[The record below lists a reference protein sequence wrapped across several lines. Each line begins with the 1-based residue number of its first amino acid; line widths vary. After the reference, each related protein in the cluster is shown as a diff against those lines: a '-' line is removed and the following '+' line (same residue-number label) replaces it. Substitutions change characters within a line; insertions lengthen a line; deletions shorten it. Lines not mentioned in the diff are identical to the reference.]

1 MILVNFILKAG
12 RIARPG
18 IVLGVCL
25 LYPVGRQDAQ
35 TRRSPRIVT
44 SITDVVRATQFSP
57 DGKTLA
63 IARGTSRSG
72 RVELWDVETGASKHV
87 IKGFDGPVGSVSFSP
102 DGKVM
107 VTGSSEYRTN
117 KLKDELNRRNR
128 KRSVELKWW
137 NVDTGELTQQM
148 EVPGAEK
155 VSVIASYSPDGK
167 RLATIEYSFQ
177 VALTSSMYESSAGQA
192 VPFFP
197 RPVLRMFDA
206 YKADLRLRDAQTGEV
221 TLKLKSGM
229 TSDGYGDYR
238 NYSMPS
244 DEMQFVFR
252 RRLTALTFSPDG
264 LVVAGWTLSELRLW
278 NCLSGEEVGKLK
290 DFKGRLS
297 TAAFSPDGRFLAAGI
312 TQVSTRNDQRLFRS
326 RVLIYDMAS
335 RETVK
340 VLPVETAAISSL
352 AFSRNG
358 AQLLIGGSRFEEDG
372 SKGTVELVG
381 IREGSLGRAYVDEDG
396 GVQSL
401 TLSPN
406 ARVVAVQTNASTVK
420 LLDTLTWKVT
430 RTFDDSSD
438 PDSAKELA
446 RSRILSLQSVPV
458 VAFSSDGKTV
468 TGGIDQGGVRLW
480 DVRTGEVK
488 RELSGDEDEDSG
500 SMMAISANGMTVGEV
515 GADDALRL
523 SNLTSA
529 ERKTV
534 PIAAGSVSA
543 LALSPDGTTLAVR
556 YPNQVVL
563 LNTATGQQIQTL
575 NRPQSK
581 AATINC
587 LVFSSDGRA
596 LANSE
601 DSQVEIWDLTTSK
614 IRRAFASSGNVTA
627 LSFAPDGRTLASSSQ
642 DGSVSIWDLQT
653 GSLILQ
659 LKKHTAAVNAIAF
672 STAGDLI
679 ASGGDD
685 RSVIIWET
693 ATGKARRTLKGHDL
707 TVTSLAFSPDA
718 SLLASG
724 SGNASVVLWDAR
736 NGKLNRVLR

>member
-12 RIARPG
+12 KIALPG
-18 IVLGVCL
+18 IVLGFSL
-25 LYPVGRQDAQ
+25 LYPVGRPDAQ

-44 SITDVVRATQFSP
+44 SITDVVHSTQFSP

-63 IARGTSRSG
+63 IARGTSRTG

-87 IKGFDGPVGSVSFSP
+87 IKGFDGPVWSVSFAP

-117 KLKDELNRRNR
+117 KLKDELGRRNR

-137 NVDTGELTQQM
+137 NVETGELRQQM

-167 RLATIEYSFQ
+167 RLATVEYSFQ

-192 VPFFP
+192 VPSFP
-197 RPVLRMFDA
+197 RPVLRRFSA

-229 TSDGYGDYR
+229 TSEGHGDYR
-238 NYSMPS
+238 NYLMPH

-252 RRLTALTFSPDG
+252 RRFTALTFSPDG
-264 LVVAGWTLSELRLW
+264 VVVAGWTLSELRLW
-278 NCLSGEEVGKLK
+278 NCLSGEEMSKLK
-290 DFKGRLS
+290 DFKGFLNA
-297 TAAFSPDGRFLAAGI
+297 AAFSPDGRFLAAGI
-312 TQVSTRNDQRLFRS
+312 TQVSTKNDQRLIRS
-326 RVLIYDMAS
+326 RVLIYDIPS

-340 VLPVETAAISSL
+340 VLPVETAVISSL

-358 AQLLIGGSRFEEDG
+358 TQLLIGGSRFDEDG
-372 SKGTVELVG
+372 TKGTVELVS
-381 IREGSLGRAYVDEDG
+381 IRDGSLGGAHVDEDG

-420 LLDTLTWKVT
+420 LLDSLTWEVK
-430 RTFDDSSD
+430 RTFDHTSD
-438 PDSAKELA
+438 PESVKELA

-458 VAFSSDGKTV
+458 VAFSSDGKTL
-468 TGGIDQGGVRLW
+468 TGGIDRGGVRLW

-488 RELSGDEDEDSG
+488 RERGEDEDSG
-500 SMMAISANGMTVGEV
+500 SMIAISANGATVSEV
-515 GADDALRL
+515 GADDTLRL
-523 SNLTSA
+523 SNLASG
-529 ERKTV
+529 ESKTV

-543 LALSPDGTTLAVR
+543 LALSPDGATLAVR
-556 YPNQVVL
+556 YPNQIVL
-563 LNTATGQQIQTL
+563 LNTITGQQIQTL
-575 NRPQSK
+575 NRQQSQQT
-581 AATINC
+581 TINC
-587 LVFSSDGRA
+587 LVFSADSRA
-596 LANSE
+596 LAS
-601 DSQVEIWDLTTSK
+601 SQDGKVEIWDLTTGK
-614 IRRAFASSGNVTA
+614 ILKVLESPGNVTA

-642 DGSVSIWDLQT
+642 DGSVSIWDLQA

-659 LKKHTAAVNAIAF
+659 LRKHTGAVNAIAY

-724 SGNASVVLWDAR
+724 SGNASVVLWDVR